1 MRLYKPRPPGAYWR
15 RGKGTPFPGGQQKGE
30 AMSKLTPAQ
39 TEQIRRLAQKAAR
52 DLNDKILGRE
62 SVRPEEPIRAD
73 MPTTRPQ

>member
-1 MRLYKPRPPGAYWR
+1 
-15 RGKGTPFPGGQQKGE
+15 
-30 AMSKLTPAQ
+30 MSKLTPAQ